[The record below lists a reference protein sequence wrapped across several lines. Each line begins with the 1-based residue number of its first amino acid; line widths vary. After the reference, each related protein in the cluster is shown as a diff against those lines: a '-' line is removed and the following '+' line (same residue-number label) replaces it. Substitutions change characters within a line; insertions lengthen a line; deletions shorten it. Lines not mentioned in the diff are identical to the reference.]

1 MARFCPSRGFILDL
15 GGDGGLLFHF
25 ILSKIVA
32 NAQHASRVS
41 CINLSQWGTK
51 VLETVMQY
59 SVIVRI
65 FSMTSKRSAAVLEM
79 SCSSPFSTHY
89 NVACS
94 KRSDVGV
101 RHEVRERGKNRGG
114 EGAREILLFVFP
126 AHIFLRRPHNL
137 NAWNRLNRIFKLR
150 KNCGLYAFSIAES

>member
-1 MARFCPSRGFILDL
+1 MTIS
-15 GGDGGLLFHF
+15 GGSTVFYEL
-25 ILSKIVA
+25 A

-41 CINLSQWGTK
+41 CIYLSQWGTK

-101 RHEVRERGKNRGG
+101 RHEVRERGKI
-114 EGAREILLFVFP
+114 EREKEPGRSCCSFFLLTYFCAVPTILTP
-126 AHIFLRRPHNL
+126 
-137 NAWNRLNRIFKLR
+137 
-150 KNCGLYAFSIAES
+150 GTG

>member
-1 MARFCPSRGFILDL
+1 MTIRGGSTVFYEL
-15 GGDGGLLFHF
+15 
-25 ILSKIVA
+25 A

-41 CINLSQWGTK
+41 CIYLSQWGTK

-59 SVIVRI
+59 SVIVQI

-101 RHEVRERGKNRGG
+101 RHEVRKRGKNREG

-137 NAWNRLNRIFKLR
+137 NAWNRLNGIFKLG
-150 KNCGLYAFSIAES
+150 KNCGLHAFSIAES

>member
-1 MARFCPSRGFILDL
+1 M
-15 GGDGGLLFHF
+15 
-25 ILSKIVA
+25 LSTRLAFLVY
-32 NAQHASRVS
+32 
-41 CINLSQWGTK
+41 INLSQWGTE

-65 FSMTSKRSAAVLEM
+65 FSMTSKRRAAVLEM
-79 SCSSPFSTHY
+79 GCSSPFSTHY

-101 RHEVRERGKNRGG
+101 RHEVRERGKNREG

-126 AHIFLRRPHNL
+126 AHIFLP
-137 NAWNRLNRIFKLR
+137 
-150 KNCGLYAFSIAES
+150 SPQS